1 MDSSALLNVLAV
13 GVEGAVYVAAVMLG
27 SSVALYAAHFFV
39 TYVLVNRRG

>member
-1 MDSSALLNVLAV
+1 MARSVLLNVLSL